1 MRILSDKIVTAKKT
15 HRCNACETWVDFG
28 ASLTD
33 CATNDQRLVVEAAIA
48 DKLRILPGQQYRKV
62 VGIGDEG
69 FFTYKARPGMDS
81 VCRALGLYD
90 E

>member
-1 MRILSDKIVTAKKT
+1 MRILSDKIVTARKR
-15 HRCNACETWVDFG
+15 HRCNACETWIDYG
-28 ASLTD
+28 GSLTD
-33 CATNDQRLVVEAAIA
+33 CETHDQRLIVEAAIA
-48 DKLRILPGQQYRKV
+48 DRFRILPRQQYRKV

-69 FFTYKARPGMDS
+69 FFTYRARPGMDS